1 MTRAYIDTEYNGL
14 GGELIS
20 MAIVTDVGEEWYQVR
35 QVPKRAGCDSWVWE
49 NVVPVLGQ
57 EAVGDKS
64 FLASLEAFLKPLDRC
79 RFIADWPADFEHL
92 SACMT
97 RIGAMSGYR
106 MPIECT
112 MRLLR
117 SGDVQPV
124 VPHNA
129 LSDARALKAWHE
141 GHCAALRGEEAPK
154 PMMPGEDL
162 LFW

>member
-1 MTRAYIDTEYNGL
+1 MTRAYIDTEFNGL

-20 MAIVTDVGEEWYQVR
+20 MAIITDRGEEWYQVR
-35 QVPKRAGCDSWVWE
+35 HVPKRHSCDSWVWE

-57 EAVGDKS
+57 EAIGDKS
-64 FLASLEAFLKPLDRC
+64 FLASLEAFLRPLDRC

-117 SGDVQPV
+117 SGDLAPV
-124 VPHNA
+124 TPHNA
-129 LSDARALKAWHE
+129 LSDARALKVWHLAD
-141 GHCAALRGEEAPK
+141 CALKRAEIAQEPLK
-154 PMMPGEDL
+154 PGEGL
-162 LFW
+162 LWW